1 MREARH
7 LQEEFS
13 LLRGKLL
20 EMAGV
25 AEELLRAAVEAL
37 VERDIEKAKSVI
49 RGDRELDAM
58 ELELDDLCINILALH
73 QPVARD
79 LRFITMA
86 MRISNDLERVGDH
99 SVNIAHQA
107 RDLAGM
113 PGFGRSAEL
122 EEMARVSGEM
132 LSDALDSF
140 VRSDAGSAREVCRR
154 DDVVDALEDTLFR
167 VLLTHMMEDPRRIGS
182 GIALILTARNFERVA
197 DLATNIAEDVVF
209 LVEGRS
215 IKHGARKGEA
225 TEDHPAENGD
235 KSP

>member
-7 LQEEFS
+7 LQEEFF

-25 AEELLRAAVEAL
+25 AEELLRSAVEAL
-37 VERDIEKAKSVI
+37 VDMDVQKAESVVL
-49 RGDRELDAM
+49 GDRELDAM
-58 ELELDDLCINILALH
+58 ELELDEQCINILALH

-113 PGFGRSAEL
+113 PRFGRSAEL

-140 VRSDAGSAREVCRR
+140 VRSDADSAREVCRR

-167 VLLTHMMEDPRRIGS
+167 VLLTHMMEDPRWIGS

-215 IKHGARKGEA
+215 IKHGARKRETPVDDPDEEGE
-225 TEDHPAENGD
+225 